1 VNPGLEAVEETETD
15 SFYADDPAD
24 VDVDQAIAGLV
35 DKMRRLDRVIDLYES
50 AMLSGGRTNG
60 HLVKLFALY
69 AQSSSR
75 LTQMLRARRAL
86 SGDAA
91 DGIAQAIARAL
102 DELSTEW
109 GVEL

>member
-1 VNPGLEAVEETETD
+1 VAVEGNSAD
-15 SFYADDPAD
+15 NFYSKDPAD
-24 VDVDQAIAGLV
+24 VNVNEAIAGLV
-35 DKMRRLDRVIDLYES
+35 DKMRRLDRVIDLHES
-50 AMLSGGRTNG
+50 NMLAGGCTNG

-75 LTQMLRARRAL
+75 LTSMLRARRAL
-86 SGDAA
+86 SGEAA
-91 DGIAQAIARAL
+91 DGIARAIAQAL

>member
-1 VNPGLEAVEETETD
+1 MEEASRD
-15 SFYADDPAD
+15 GFYSQDPAD
-24 VDVDQAIAGLV
+24 VDVNEVIAGLV
-35 DKMRRLDRVIDLYES
+35 DKMRRLDRVIDLHES
-50 AMLSGGRTNG
+50 AMLAGGRTNG

-75 LTQMLRARRAL
+75 LTTMLRARRAL

-91 DGIAQAIARAL
+91 DGIARAIARAL

>member
-1 VNPGLEAVEETETD
+1 MVVEGTSTD
-15 SFYADDPAD
+15 SFYSQDPED
-24 VDVDQAIAGLV
+24 VNVNEAIAGLV

-50 AMLSGGRTNG
+50 AMLAGGRTNG

-75 LTQMLRARRAL
+75 LTNMLRARRAL

-91 DGIAQAIARAL
+91 DAIAHAIARAL
-102 DELSTEW
+102 DELSEEW
-109 GVEL
+109 GVDL